1 MTDLLRKGMKINHL
15 RLAAALLTEAK
26 LTDAA
31 HALGI
36 AQPAASRLAS
46 EIETIIDAQFYQREG
61 RGIALTPE
69 GHALAIRADRILNEI
84 GDAGREIDEL
94 RRGLTG
100 TVAIGAVTGPAIDLV
115 LPVVRHARI
124 DMPAAQVE
132 IEVATSDHLRD
143 MVLDRRLDFALARLP
158 EDSTATLFDYTPIG
172 VEPVSLIARQN
183 HPLMRAQADTS
194 LESLLNYDWV
204 MPASGAILRQTVER
218 ALRDLG
224 HAPPAR
230 VLNTSSFLL
239 TLAAVSQTNAIAPIA
254 SAVAHIF
261 GADGQIQTLNTT
273 LELAVDEFGIL
284 TRAGTHL
291 TPTAERLRDL
301 IMDMGKRNQTN

>member
-1 MTDLLRKGMKINHL
+1 MNTLLRKGLKINHL
-15 RLAAALLTEAK
+15 RLAAALLTEGK

-31 HALGI
+31 HTLGI

-46 EIETIIDAQFYQREG
+46 EIEAIINAPFYHREG
-61 RGIALTPE
+61 RGIALTAE
-69 GHALAIRADRILNEI
+69 GRALAIRADRILNEI

-100 TVAIGAVTGPAIDLV
+100 TVALGAVTGPAIDLV

-124 DMPAAQVE
+124 DMPDAQIE

-143 MVLDRRLDFALARLP
+143 MVIDRRLDFAIGRLP
-158 EDSTATLFDYTPIG
+158 DDSTASQFDYTPIG
-172 VEPVSLIARQN
+172 PEPMNIIARRD
-183 HPLMRAQADTS
+183 HPLMRAKTPIS
-194 LESLLNYDWV
+194 IESLLRYDWV
-204 MPASGAILRQTVER
+204 MPPSGAILRQTVER

-224 HAPPAR
+224 HAPPLR

-239 TLAAVSQTNAIAPIA
+239 TLAAVGQSNAIAPIA
-254 SAVAHIF
+254 SAVAQIF
-261 GADGQIQTLNTT
+261 SADGQIQTLDTK

-284 TRAGTHL
+284 TRSGAHL
-291 TPTAERLRDL
+291 TPTAQRVRELVNDMVKQHRD
-301 IMDMGKRNQTN
+301 T